1 MKVKVI
7 IKSAIKGVK
16 FFFFFCILISLN
28 TEVIAQSTIDSSI
41 VSTKYTGNIGITN
54 NGFSIVPTFS
64 FNSPAIISQMSW
76 KKNKFSIEPDIRL
89 APDGTKG
96 SILLWFRYNL
106 INTSKFSL
114 RSGIHPAVN
123 WFPKNILI
131 NENVT
136 EIYQLR
142 RFLAW
147 ELAPNIKINNHI
159 NTGVYYLQGNGL
171 QQDGARTTHF
181 VNFYLG
187 MSNINIG
194 KQLKLNFVPSFYY
207 LYLDKKEGTYFTA
220 TSSINHKKYPFS
232 LQSTINKT
240 IQTSIEGGKDFLWN
254 IAFVHFL
261 NTKK

>member
-1 MKVKVI
+1 MIYKSVI
-7 IKSAIKGVK
+7 KAGKL
-16 FFFFFCILISLN
+16 FLLFYFILSSGNALN
-28 TEVIAQSTIDSSI
+28 AQSIKDSTIVPTQFS
-41 VSTKYTGNIGITN
+41 GNIGITN
-54 NGFSIVPTFS
+54 NGFSIIPTFS

-106 INTSKFSL
+106 INAGNFSL

-123 WFPKNILI
+123 WFPKNILV
-131 NENVT
+131 NENIT

-147 ELAPNIKINNHI
+147 ELAPSLKINKHF
-159 NTGVYYLQGNGL
+159 NTGVHYLQGNGL

-181 VNFYLG
+181 VNLFIS
-187 MSNINIG
+187 MSDINLS
-194 KQLKLNFVPSFYY
+194 KQLKFNFVPSFYY

-220 TSSINHKKYPFS
+220 TSSISHKKYPFS
-232 LQSTINKT
+232 VQSTINKT
-240 IQTSIEGGKDFLWN
+240 IQTKIEGGKEFLWN